1 MTTQI
6 HNTIETAIKRA
17 ETLGTKHGRNA
28 AEWAAQDAFGGRHT
42 GDSEAAAREF
52 LRMAE
57 DGDPALFD
65 RFHEPHFL
73 SGEWADSMTPGRL
86 MDHCFATEDD
96 FAECADSED
105 EICLAYE
112 HAASH
117 GFWGRLEECAA
128 LVLDN

>member
-1 MTTQI
+1 MTTEI
-6 HNTIETAIKRA
+6 SNTIETAIKRA
-17 ETLGTKHGRNA
+17 ETLGTRHGRNA

-73 SGEWADSMTPGRL
+73 SGEWADSMTPNSL
-86 MDHCFATEDD
+86 VCHSFDTEFPTDWED
-96 FAECADSED
+96 AQD

-112 HAASH
+112 RAASD

-128 LVLDN
+128 LVLDH

>member
-1 MTTQI
+1 MTTEI
-6 HNTIETAIKRA
+6 SNTIETAVKRA

-57 DGDPALFD
+57 DGDPVLFD
-65 RFHEPHFL
+65 RYQAPNL
-73 SGEWADSMTPGRL
+73 SGEWADNMTIGRL

-96 FAECADSED
+96 LAECADSED

-112 HAASH
+112 DAASN

>member
-1 MTTQI
+1 MTTLT
-6 HNTIETAIKRA
+6 HNTIDAAIKRA

-57 DGDPALFD
+57 DGDPVLHD
-65 RFHEPHFL
+65 RYQAPNL
-73 SGEWADSMTPGRL
+73 SGEWADNMTIGRL

-96 FAECADSED
+96 LAECADSED

-112 HAASH
+112 DAASN

>member
-1 MTTQI
+1 MTTEI
-6 HNTIETAIKRA
+6 SNTIETAIKRA

-57 DGDPALFD
+57 DGDPVLYD
-65 RFHEPHFL
+65 RYQAPNL

-96 FAECADSED
+96 HAECADSED

-112 HAASH
+112 DAASN

-128 LVLDN
+128 LVLDH

>member
-1 MTTQI
+1 MTTSEEATFQ
-6 HNTIETAIKRA
+6 EAIRRA
-17 ETLGTKHGRNA
+17 EKIGKRHGENA
-28 AEWAAQDAFGGRHT
+28 AEYVAQYAWGGRHT

-86 MDHCFATEDD
+86 MDHCFATEDN

-112 HAASH
+112 DAASN